1 MLLTHTLDGGV
12 LVVRLGP
19 ALAVRHRAA
28 VTLAVEELLRA
39 HRPDHLVVAAEGVWT
54 PDVCSTVLRAHRTAQ
69 EHRVGF
75 SVVTTSTTAAD
86 QLAANTF
93 GPVRVHPSQAQALC
107 EVRGRPSA
115 PAGHRPRPSGGEGA
129 PSG

>member
-12 LVVRLGP
+12 LIVRLAP

-54 PDVCSTVLRAHRTAQ
+54 PAVFSTVLRAHRTAQ

-75 SVVTTSTTAAD
+75 SVVTTSPTAAD
-86 QLAANTF
+86 QLAANTA
-93 GPVRVHPSQAQALC
+93 GPVRVHPSLAQA
-107 EVRGRPSA
+107 VSGARAQPPA
-115 PAGHRPRPSGGEGA
+115 PTAPGPRP
-129 PSG
+129 